1 MSLIEW
7 VISEEGIRTQVQW
20 PTFFVKLVTWYLWLF
35 KRQLWK
41 RHLKLFNN
49 LEQIENAVD
58 SGIREAEEIV
68 QTEVEDLK
76 KEEEAASTEKVP
88 ADDVITVDEADKS
101 STEKVEDVTS
111 EKPVNV
117 EWSFDD
123 PTLHEPAEGGRIFLI
138 WI

>member
-1 MSLIEW
+1 MKI
-7 VISEEGIRTQVQW
+7 
-20 PTFFVKLVTWYLWLF
+20 
-35 KRQLWK
+35 
-41 RHLKLFNN
+41 FNN
-49 LEQIENAVD
+49 LDQIENAVD